1 MATATGA
8 RATDRL
14 RLEPIAPEHAGD
26 LWRLHQ
32 DDAVAAWH
40 GGRWSVSDA
49 HRNAAAMARAWAAD
63 GVGKWI
69 AYDRRTGELVGRGG
83 LSRMGPAEGL
93 TGQIAATLGGDR
105 WARDRIE
112 LGWTVVGDRWGRGY
126 ATEIGRAGLGLAFDD
141 LGAGKVVAFTERHNR
156 RSWGVM
162 ERLGMRRA
170 GELVGR
176 GLVEGRDGVHDGARF
191 VLYACGRGG

>member
-1 MATATGA
+1 MPAVAGA
-8 RATDRL
+8 RDTDRL
-14 RLEPIAPEHAGD
+14 RLEPVGPEHADD

-49 HRNAAAMARAWAAD
+49 HRNAAAMASAWATD

-83 LSRMGPAEGL
+83 LSRMGPAEDL
-93 TGQIAATLGGDR
+93 TGQIAAALAGDR
-105 WARDRIE
+105 WARDRLE
-112 LGWTVVGDRWGRGY
+112 LGWTVRGDRWGRGY

-141 LGAGKVVAFTERHNR
+141 LGAGEAVRAVRPRSR
-156 RSWGVM
+156 RLNQVRPGPGGPGVSAV
-162 ERLGMRRA
+162 RWSRQSCRMRASSSRRKA
-170 GELVGR
+170 
-176 GLVEGRDGVHDGARF
+176 
-191 VLYACGRGG
+191 